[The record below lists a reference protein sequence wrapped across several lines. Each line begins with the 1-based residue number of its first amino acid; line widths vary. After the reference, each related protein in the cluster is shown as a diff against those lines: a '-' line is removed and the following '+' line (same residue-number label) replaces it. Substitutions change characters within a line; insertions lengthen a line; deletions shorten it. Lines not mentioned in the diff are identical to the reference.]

1 MRTTDPSDRLA
12 DSLFSSLFPVSAI
25 WSAIC
30 MIGSRVRR
38 SPSPLGTPL
47 SSSSENQ
54 RRDSNACRKRKSQ
67 STQFCRRS
75 KRIWSRCE
83 SWARVDYSRLFFFP
97 TDQFISREWA
107 VGSREWA
114 VGSREWA
121 GLATGYVCRGGG
133 GASKKLQHIFIT
145 NLC

>member
-83 SWARVDYSRLFFFP
+83 SWARVDYSRLFFP
-97 TDQFISREWA
+97 TNQFISGEWA
-107 VGSREWA
+107 MRCGQCLLNPNLTSNP
-114 VGSREWA
+114 
-121 GLATGYVCRGGG
+121 
-133 GASKKLQHIFIT
+133 KLQLM
-145 NLC
+145 NRSVGKKKQL